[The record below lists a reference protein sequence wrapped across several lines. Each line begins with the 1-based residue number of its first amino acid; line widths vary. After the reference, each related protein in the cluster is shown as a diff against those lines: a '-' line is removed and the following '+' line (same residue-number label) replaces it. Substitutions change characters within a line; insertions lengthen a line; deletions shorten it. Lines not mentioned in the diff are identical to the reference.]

1 MLKFFL
7 VKFIAFF
14 IGCLLCFV
22 LHTVFNI
29 PAVIAASSVGLAGS
43 FIPFSQLFKNHPS
56 AAIYAGSFA
65 GMCSSSLISSYWE
78 LGFISLIG
86 ACLYVLTLN
95 LFSGFGGKLG
105 SIAFVSVT
113 VFALAKGSFL
123 WQ

>member
-86 ACLYVLTLN
+86 ACLASKNVSKAPQNAMAGYSIVIKKN
-95 LFSGFGGKLG
+95 L
-105 SIAFVSVT
+105 
-113 VFALAKGSFL
+113 
-123 WQ
+123 